1 MLIELIACYHVCL
14 EGANLVKLMMVEFGK
29 IKKLTLETASAFGK
43 PNPSAKQLHSLE
55 VEE

>member
-1 MLIELIACYHVCL
+1 MVELIDCYHVCL
-14 EGANLVKLMMVEFGK
+14 EGANLANLMMVEFE
-29 IKKLTLETASAFGK
+29 KLKMILDSASAFGK